1 MQAHYTIYKSY
12 MKEQKLDHAK
22 RELEIAVKHA
32 PQDPT
37 IREAFV
43 KLERAQA
50 RENELERDS
59 MAQMGERLG
68 WRD

>member
-1 MQAHYTIYKSY
+1 
-12 MKEQKLDHAK
+12 MKEQKLDQAK
-22 RELEIAVKHA
+22 KALEEAVKHA

-59 MAQMGERLG
+59 MGKMGERLG
-68 WRD
+68 WRG

>member
-1 MQAHYTIYKSY
+1 MDQ
-12 MKEQKLDHAK
+12 AK